1 MLMGIKGFFI
11 TTSGADWLEISQS
24 HKTPLKSLCLE
35 IGKGREFIII
45 VPQSHKKRERVEV
58 NEGHRPL
65 YSWSTYLSLFLAS
78 TVNCSWKQE
87 EHTRW
92 FSGVTFIFPKRRRD
106 SPFKT
111 TELLYHSA
119 SCLKFKHHWEHAP
132 TELNVTGYENY
143 IISKI
148 RIPNTHAVQ
157 YFSQIDIY
165 NTLTYIHKYHI
176 HVHNIKILY
185 NIV

>member
-35 IGKGREFIII
+35 TGKGKRIYYYCPS
-45 VPQSHKKRERVEV
+45 VTQKKRESRSEW
-58 NEGHRPL
+58 RSPSPL
-65 YSWSTYLSLFLAS
+65 QLIDLPLSLFLAS

-111 TELLYHSA
+111 TELLYHRA
-119 SCLKFKHHWEHAP
+119 SCLKFKRHWEHAP
-132 TELNVTGYENY
+132 TELNIIGYENY

-148 RIPNTHAVQ
+148 RTPNTHVVQ
-157 YFSQIDIY
+157 YFSQID
-165 NTLTYIHKYHI
+165 TYI
-176 HVHNIKILY
+176 IL
-185 NIV
+185 